1 MFSSCGH
8 SGDDPTHGEEGSAAT
23 VAHRHDSPGEK
34 CFICDASKREAGR
47 LWCEEH
53 DRYEDR
59 CWLCHPE
66 LEEKGRLWCN
76 EHSLYED
83 ECHLCRPAAKTSAAS
98 TAAHRHETAGETCFI
113 CDSTKREAGRL
124 WCAEHDRYEDRCWL
138 CHPELEEKGRLW
150 CNEHSLYEDECHLC
164 RPGADDDGDENA
176 KALPREGGTPVLT
189 CNEHQVPEEECGIC
203 QPQLAAGLN
212 PGGELK
218 VRFES
223 VQSASKAGIRT
234 SPAGATQAQSS
245 IPAICEVTYNENE
258 LARITPLAPAI
269 VQRVLVDVGADVKAG
284 DVLVELHSADVASA
298 KSAFVSAV
306 VDLNLKEVACK
317 RERRLAEKKI
327 SSEKEVQEA
336 DAACS
341 TAELTLSTT
350 RQRLLNLGFTTEEVE
365 AISKEQDSSATLL
378 VRAPY
383 GGTIVEREAV
393 VGEAVAP
400 GDDLFTLANLDTM
413 WLSLS
418 IPADKAR
425 FIKRGLTVEATFA
438 GHTGDEFTGTLT
450 WVNTSIDERTRMLR
464 ARAVV
469 DNATRALMAGMF
481 GEARVLIGKAGAA
494 VSVPHEAVQRYEKR
508 PYVFVKVEDDLYSL
522 RRVALVEGNPSDD
535 FVAVASGLTPNEPVV
550 TEGAFTVMSEFLKSR
565 LGAGCV
571 DD

>member
-1 MFSSCGH
+1 MTLTITIRRRVVSALLLMPLMFASCGN
-8 SGDDPTHGEEGSAAT
+8 SGNEQEEAKGGGVTTIAHG
-23 VAHRHDSPGEK
+23 HDSP
-34 CFICDASKREAGR
+34 
-47 LWCEEH
+47 
-53 DRYEDR
+53 
-59 CWLCHPE
+59 
-66 LEEKGRLWCN
+66 
-76 EHSLYED
+76 
-83 ECHLCRPAAKTSAAS
+83 
-98 TAAHRHETAGETCFI
+98 GETCFI
-113 CDSTKREAGRL
+113 CDPSERETGRL

-150 CNEHSLYEDECHLC
+150 CDEHSLYEDECHLC
-164 RPGADDDGDENA
+164 RPELKAEDEKSSKAAPRNQGAA
-176 KALPREGGTPVLT
+176 PVLM

-203 QPQLAAGLN
+203 QPQLAADLY

-234 SPAGATQAQSS
+234 SPASAIEAQSS

-269 VQRVLVDVGADVKAG
+269 VRRVFVDVGADVKAG
-284 DVLVELHSADVASA
+284 DVLVELHSAFVASS

-306 VDLNLKEVACK
+306 VDLNLKEVARE

-336 DAACS
+336 DAACR

-350 RQRLLNLGFTTEEVE
+350 RQRLLNLGFTNEEVE

-383 GGTIVEREAV
+383 DGTIVEREAV

-425 FIKRGLTVEATFA
+425 FIKRGLTVEATFF
-438 GHTGDEFTGTLT
+438 GHTDAEFAGTLT

-469 DNATRALMAGMF
+469 DNVTRTLMAGMF
-481 GEARVLIGKAGAA
+481 GEARVLLGKAGAA
-494 VSVPHEAVQRYEKR
+494 VSIPPGAVQRYEKQ

-522 RRVALVEGNPSDD
+522 RRVTLVEGSPSDGYT
-535 FVAVASGLTPNEPVV
+535 AVLAGLTPNESVV

>member
-1 MFSSCGH
+1 MTTTTTIRRRVITALLIAPMMFSSCGH
-8 SGDDPTHGEEGSAAT
+8 SEREPSHVEKGSTAT
-23 VAHRHDSPGEK
+23 VAHRHDSPGET

-47 LWCEEH
+47 LWCDEH
-53 DRYEDR
+53 SRYEDR
-59 CWLCHPE
+59 CWDCHPE
-66 LEEKGRLWCN
+66 LEEKGRL
-76 EHSLYED
+76 
-83 ECHLCRPAAKTSAAS
+83 
-98 TAAHRHETAGETCFI
+98 
-113 CDSTKREAGRL
+113 
-124 WCAEHDRYEDRCWL
+124 
-138 CHPELEEKGRLW
+138 
-150 CNEHSLYEDECHLC
+150 
-164 RPGADDDGDENA
+164 
-176 KALPREGGTPVLT
+176 
-189 CNEHQVPEEECGIC
+189 
-203 QPQLAAGLN
+203 
-212 PGGELK
+212 
-218 VRFES
+218 
-223 VQSASKAGIRT
+223 
-234 SPAGATQAQSS
+234 
-245 IPAICEVTYNENE
+245 
-258 LARITPLAPAI
+258 TPLASAI

-336 DAACS
+336 DAACR

-350 RQRLLNLGFTTEEVE
+350 RQRLLNLGFTNEEVE

-383 GGTIVEREAV
+383 DGTIVEREAV
-393 VGEAVAP
+393 VGEAVSP
-400 GDDLFTLANLDTM
+400 GDDLFTLANLNTM

-469 DNATRALMAGMF
+469 DNVSRALMAGMF
-481 GEARVLIGKAGAA
+481 GEARVLLGQAGAA
-494 VSVPHEAVQRYEKR
+494 VSVPPGAVQRYEQQ

-522 RRVALVEGNPSDD
+522 RRVALVEGRPSDD
-535 FVAVASGLTPNEPVV
+535 HVAVLAGLTPNEPVV